1 MNIIE
6 YQRRTLDTAVYPGAG
21 EHGFQE
27 INYLVHGLTSEAGE
41 VSGKLKKIIRGD
53 VVPPEA
59 FLAEIGDVLWYL
71 ARICDNV
78 GVDLEQVAEYNY
90 NKLQERAKQ
99 KVIRGSGDNN
109 EDRII
114 KAD

>member
-6 YQRRTLDTAVYPGAG
+6 YQNKTIETAVYPGAG

-53 VVPPEA
+53 SIPPEA
-59 FLAEIGDVLWYL
+59 FIAEVGDVLWYL
-71 ARICDNV
+71 ARICDNL
-78 GVDLEQVAEYNY
+78 GVNLEQVAAYNY
-90 NKLQERAKQ
+90 QKLQERATAKTIQ
-99 KVIRGSGDNN
+99 GDGDN
-109 EDRII
+109 R
-114 KAD
+114 